1 MPPVNAIEFFHYPW
15 AESPTYPD
23 YLVWGIRVDGTDLR
37 ALVGEVT
44 YPLWRAE
51 LAGEFDDEAEDEK
64 ETAEQVR
71 TQHDGLGVPEFE
83 DHHFRTQGDAVPLLG
98 CSCGIWGCWPLM
110 AKVTVTPTAVTWS
123 AFRQPYREEEW
134 GELALGPYEFP
145 RDAYEATLAAP
156 PVLREDP
163 LPLP

>member
-1 MPPVNAIEFFHYPW
+1 MNAIEFFHYPW

-37 ALVGEVT
+37 ALVGEAT

-83 DHHFRTQGDAVPLLG
+83 DHHFRTQGTPSR
-98 CSCGIWGCWPLM
+98 CSVAPAASGAAGPSWPRS
-110 AKVTVTPTAVTWS
+110 PS
-123 AFRQPYREEEW
+123 HR
-134 GELALGPYEFP
+134 
-145 RDAYEATLAAP
+145 
-156 PVLREDP
+156 LR
-163 LPLP
+163 